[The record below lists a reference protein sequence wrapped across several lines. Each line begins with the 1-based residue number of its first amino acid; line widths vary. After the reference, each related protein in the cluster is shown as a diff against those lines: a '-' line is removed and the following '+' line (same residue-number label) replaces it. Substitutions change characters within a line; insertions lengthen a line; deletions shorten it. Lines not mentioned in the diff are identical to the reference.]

1 MATQRSGSAKKI
13 LHHHNVLLLQG
24 SKNQTV
30 KDQLDDRQMAHSG
43 ECHLLCVKFFHN
55 TPGGLEIDV

>member
-13 LHHHNVLLLQG
+13 LHYHNILLLKE

-30 KDQLDDRQMAHSG
+30 KDQL
-43 ECHLLCVKFFHN
+43 
-55 TPGGLEIDV
+55 